1 MTQYV
6 RHTDQPSSTD
16 IRICDGLLIKSST
29 FPHAG
34 MIVPQH
40 SHDATHMSGIAY
52 GAVEVEKN
60 GVSLGYYEAPA
71 LIPIE
76 AKAKHLFRILQP
88 QTCIW
93 CIWAT
98 ADLEN
103 GEPVTHEEH
112 HLDFQDEP

>member
-6 RHTDQPSSTD
+6 RHADQPNATD
-16 IRICDGLLIKSST
+16 IRMTDGLFIRST
-29 FPHAG
+29 TFRHAG
-34 MIVPQH
+34 MIAPQH
-40 SHDATHMSGIAY
+40 SHDAAHISGVAH
-52 GAVEVEKN
+52 GAVEVEKD
-60 GVSLGYYEAPA
+60 GVSLGYFEAPS

-76 AKAKHLFRILQP
+76 AKAKHLFRVLKP
-88 QTCIW
+88 DTTIW

-112 HLDFQDEP
+112 HLPFTSED